1 MDNNLSIVV
10 CALNEAAHVGEVL
23 CRLVKAYPHAQL
35 ILVDNGSTDGTA
47 DVAKAA
53 VPSVEVVTEP
63 VPGKGTAMRAG
74 ARQANREWLLFH
86 DADLE
91 YDIEDSVRV
100 VQKAIAHDCSCAG
113 TRMVAYDRI
122 LASSWLANRL
132 IQALLRMK
140 TGAHVPDV
148 LTGTRCMRTS
158 LFLALETQSAHFG
171 IETEITRAILDRT
184 VTLLSE
190 PVRFYPR
197 SVEAGKKIRLRHLFS
212 LMHQAVKS

>member
-1 MDNNLSIVV
+1 MDSKLSIVV

-23 CRLVKAYPHAQL
+23 CRLYKAYPCAQL

-47 DVAKAA
+47 DVARAA
-53 VPSVEVVTEP
+53 VPSVEVVTEST
-63 VPGKGTAMRAG
+63 PGKGTAMRAG
-74 ARQANREWLLFH
+74 ARQAKREWLLFH

-100 VQKAIAHDCSCAG
+100 VQKAIDQGCSCAG

-132 IQALLRMK
+132 IQSLLRMK
-140 TGAHVPDV
+140 TGTHVPDV
-148 LTGTRCMRTS
+148 LTGTRCMRTN
-158 LFLALETQSAHFG
+158 LFLAINTQSVHFG
-171 IETEITRAILDRT
+171 IETEITRALLDKD

-212 LMHQAVKS
+212 LVHQALKP